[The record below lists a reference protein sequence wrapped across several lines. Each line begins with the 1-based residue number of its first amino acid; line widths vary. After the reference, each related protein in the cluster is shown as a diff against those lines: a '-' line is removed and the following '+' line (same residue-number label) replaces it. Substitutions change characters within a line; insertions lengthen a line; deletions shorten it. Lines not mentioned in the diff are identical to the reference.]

1 MKLVKTLLAVLCLVP
16 ALAFAASEKLAVINE
31 EAIIKGS
38 RQVLEVKQQ
47 FREQFQ
53 AEFERLKKIRDEGRA
68 LKERLKKEADFLSE
82 AERKSLIIEVQKKG
96 GAFNQLQQN
105 LALAEQQQLKQLLQ
119 QLGPK
124 VDAVL
129 QELSEKYDLDLIMK
143 KQGVAYINT
152 KTVRN
157 LTTEVIEALNKK

>member
-1 MKLVKTLLAVLCLVP
+1 MKLVKMLLAVICLAPV
-16 ALAFAASEKLAVINE
+16 LAFAASGNFAVINE

-38 RQVLEVKQQ
+38 KQVLDVKTQ
-47 FREQFQ
+47 FREQFK
-53 AEFERLKKIRDEGRA
+53 AEFQRIRQIRDEGRA

-82 AERKSLIIEVQKKG
+82 AEKNTLIIEVQKKG
-96 GAFNQLQQN
+96 AAFSQLQQN

-129 QELSEKYDLDLIMK
+129 QQLAEKYDLDVILK
-143 KQGVAYINT
+143 KQGVAYINS
-152 KTVRN
+152 KSVKN
-157 LTTEVIEALNKK
+157 LTNEVIEALNKQ